1 MIADKCI
8 LLTLN
13 VEKITIKTSSYSKY
27 GQNLDEPLKHFQLH
41 GVFLSLVLMVTVY
54 IILSETQETETKEIQ
69 NSLTEMVNSIIL
81 LWI

>member
-27 GQNLDEPLKHFQLH
+27 GQNLDEPLKHFAVTW
-41 GVFLSLVLMVTVY
+41 GVFIFGTYGDSLYHFIRDTRDRN
-54 IILSETQETETKEIQ
+54 EGNTKQ
-69 NSLTEMVNSIIL
+69 FN
-81 LWI
+81 